1 MKKILTDNLYAFV
14 PCPPGQTC
22 PPPAQTLP
30 GSAPGNPIQAI
41 FGQINP
47 PEALQ
52 KFIGNDPTGE
62 QGISKLLSNMIAL
75 FYTIAAIVLIF
86 MLLWGAFDWITSE
99 GNKEKIESAR
109 NKIINAI
116 IGIMLFAVAFAVI
129 KILGQFTGF
138 TFFTGPK
145 P

>member
-1 MKKILTDNLYAFV
+1 MKKILADNLY
-14 PCPPGQTC
+14 GE
-22 PPPAQTLP
+22 
-30 GSAPGNPIQAI
+30 NPIQAI

-47 PEALQ
+47 PDAL
-52 KFIGNDPTGE
+52 KGFIGSDPTGE

-75 FYTIAAIVLIF
+75 FYTAAAIVLIF

-99 GNKEKIESAR
+99 GNKEKLESAR

-129 KILGQFTGF
+129 KVLGQFSGF
-138 TFFTGPK
+138 KFFAGQ
-145 P
+145 

>member
-1 MKKILTDNLYAFV
+1 MNKIINLLSAINVYAIEETD
-14 PCPPGQTC
+14 PGGGGGKT
-22 PPPAQTLP
+22 
-30 GSAPGNPIQAI
+30 IKDI

-75 FYTIAAIVLIF
+75 FYTAAAIVLIF

-99 GNKEKIESAR
+99 GEKEKLESAR

-129 KILGQFTGF
+129 QILGQFTGF